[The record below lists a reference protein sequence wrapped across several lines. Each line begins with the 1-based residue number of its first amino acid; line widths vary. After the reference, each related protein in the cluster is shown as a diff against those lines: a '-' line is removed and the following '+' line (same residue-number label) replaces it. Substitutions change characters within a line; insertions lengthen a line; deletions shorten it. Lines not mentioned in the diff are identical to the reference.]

1 MNIVGNVICGQV
13 TGDTAKQMS
22 DRFGKTMQEK
32 RSLTISSGDTSLNR
46 SNQFDQPIPPSV
58 ITGLSSGEF
67 VGMVADNPASKILLK
82 AFHCEILKKQKS
94 SPESVHELADVRSVS
109 GEIIALNYRRIKD
122 EIVQIADHIIADLL
136 NDPRRANLMIKK
148 SKGAC

>member
-1 MNIVGNVICGQV
+1 VSTTIVLQDHSQLKKDYGREMAEVIMNIVGNVICGQV

-67 VGMVADNPASKILLK
+67 VGMWRIILL
-82 AFHCEILKKQKS
+82 QKFS
-94 SPESVHELADVRSVS
+94 SRPF
-109 GEIIALNYRRIKD
+109 IAKF
-122 EIVQIADHIIADLL
+122 
-136 NDPRRANLMIKK
+136 
-148 SKGAC
+148 